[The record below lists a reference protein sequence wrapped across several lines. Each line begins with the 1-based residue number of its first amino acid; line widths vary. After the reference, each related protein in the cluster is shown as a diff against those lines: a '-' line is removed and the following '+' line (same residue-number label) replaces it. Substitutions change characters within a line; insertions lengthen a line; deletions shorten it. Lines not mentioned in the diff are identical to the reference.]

1 MANDN
6 VVNIFCEE
14 RMNRAVDQIVINDPI
29 YKKASLHSSKAIDK
43 LIKTGLTKKQ
53 YKLLDKADCAKN
65 LLAVE
70 YGRIAYIQ
78 GMKDGLQYI
87 PAIEW
92 KPGVRYLKL
101 NIEWKGSI
109 FRHSGEKKTPGTNG
123 TPLPC
128 ETKTS

>member
-1 MANDN
+1 MENDN

-29 YKKASLHSSKAIDK
+29 YKKASLHSSKAIGK

-78 GMKDGLQYI
+78 GMKDGFQLSQ
-87 PAIEW
+87 
-92 KPGVRYLKL
+92 RL
-101 NIEWKGSI
+101 
-109 FRHSGEKKTPGTNG
+109 SGNQE
-123 TPLPC
+123 
-128 ETKTS
+128 SDI